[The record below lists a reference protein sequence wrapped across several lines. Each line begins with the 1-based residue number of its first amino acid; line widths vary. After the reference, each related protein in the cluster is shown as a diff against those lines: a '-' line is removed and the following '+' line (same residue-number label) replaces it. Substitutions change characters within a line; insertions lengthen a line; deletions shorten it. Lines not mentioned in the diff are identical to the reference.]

1 MNNIE
6 KLLRQREEI
15 YILNNGIT
23 KPKQIYS
30 ELLQKGYGISKR
42 QLRRD
47 LKEIGKTIP
56 DAQRN
61 SNIQKIVRS
70 NEKPIIRINQ
80 LLKETENI
88 SDLETRIKLQNDL
101 QKTLILAN
109 KQQFAV
115 YDRLSIIPTREEMLE
130 FKKDKELL
138 NKFKLVEADILNICI
153 PEMHTNPKL
162 KEVMYT
168 MLDNNRLYKKFGD
181 RDEKGNLRTPSEM
194 ETFKHTYDMNKL
206 NFLKE
211 RFVEI
216 NKKYKPI
223 MVLLENLIISVR
235 LYQINYVKSDIWNSA
250 YTLLKKVIEEDYEI
264 VKSELDLSSTIS
276 ASDRETLFK
285 FFIPE
290 ESKELIYKIIDVGLI
305 EFLLS
310 PFDSDISS
318 LEETLAKTD
327 EELIEE
333 DRLDYEQYPD
343 DKEYEPINI
352 EEYRKSRLEELN
364 SAKQT
369 KDYLEQLRTEED
381 KEEE

>member
-6 KLLRQREEI
+6 KLLRQRDEI
-15 YILNNGIT
+15 EIINNGIT
-23 KPKQIYS
+23 KPKAIYFK
-30 ELLQKGYGISKR
+30 LLDKGHGISKR

-47 LKEIGKTIP
+47 LKEIGKVIP

-61 SNIQKIVRS
+61 SNMQKIIRF
-70 NEKPIIRINQ
+70 NEKPIIKLNQ

-88 SDLETRIKLQNDL
+88 QDIETRIKLQNDL
-101 QKTLILAN
+101 QKTIILAN
-109 KQQFAV
+109 KQQLVVF
-115 YDRLSIIPTREEMLE
+115 DRLSIIPTREEIVN
-130 FKKDKELL
+130 FRKDKELL
-138 NKFKLVEADILNICI
+138 NKFKLIDADILNLCT
-153 PEMHTNPKL
+153 PEIETNPNFRD
-162 KEVMYT
+162 VMYT
-168 MLDNNRLYKKFGD
+168 MLDNNRLYKKFED

-194 ETFKHTYDMNKL
+194 ETFKHTYNMNKL

-235 LYQINYVKSDIWNSA
+235 LYQINYVKSDIWNRT

-290 ESKELIYKIIDVGLI
+290 ESKELIYKVIDMGLV

-333 DRLDYEQYPD
+333 DRLDYEQHPD
-343 DKEYEPINI
+343 DEEYESINI

-364 SAKQT
+364 SARQT
-369 KDYLEQLRTEED
+369 KEYLEQLRHKESEE
-381 KEEE
+381 

>member
-6 KLLRQREEI
+6 KLLRQRDEI
-15 YILNNGIT
+15 EIINNGIT
-23 KPKQIYS
+23 KPKAIYFK
-30 ELLQKGYGISKR
+30 LLDKGHGISKR

-47 LKEIGKTIP
+47 LKEIGKVIP

-61 SNIQKIVRS
+61 SNMQKIIRF
-70 NEKPIIRINQ
+70 NEKPIIKLNQ

-88 SDLETRIKLQNDL
+88 QDIETRIKLQNDL
-101 QKTLILAN
+101 QKTIILAN
-109 KQQFAV
+109 KQQLVVF
-115 YDRLSIIPTREEMLE
+115 DRLSIIPTREEIVN
-130 FKKDKELL
+130 FRKDKELL
-138 NKFKLVEADILNICI
+138 NKFKLIDADILNLCT
-153 PEMHTNPKL
+153 PEIETNPKFRD
-162 KEVMYT
+162 VMYT
-168 MLDNNRLYKKFGD
+168 MLDDNRLYKKFGD

-194 ETFKHTYDMNKL
+194 ETFKHTYNMNKL

-211 RFVEI
+211 QFVEI

-235 LYQINYVKSDIWNSA
+235 LYQIDYVKSDTWNKM
-250 YTLLKKVIEEDYEI
+250 YVVLKKIIEEDYKT
-264 VKSELDLSSTIS
+264 VKDELDLSSTIS
-276 ASDRETLFK
+276 ANDRETLFK

-290 ESKELIYKIIDVGLI
+290 ESKELIYKIIDMGLI

-333 DRLDYEQYPD
+333 DRLDYEQYPGD
-343 DKEYEPINI
+343 EDYEPINI

-364 SAKQT
+364 SARQT
-369 KDYLEQLRTEED
+369 KEYLEQLRD
-381 KEEE
+381 KECEE

>member
-153 PEMHTNPKL
+153 PEMHTNPKF
-162 KEVMYT
+162 KDMMYI
-168 MLDNNRLYKKFGD
+168 MLDNNKLHRKFGD
-181 RDEKGNLRTPSEM
+181 KDEKGNLRVPSEM
-194 ETFKHTYDMNKL
+194 ETFKYTYDMNKI

-211 RFVEI
+211 RFLEI
-216 NKKYKPI
+216 YNKYKLI
-223 MVLLENLIISVR
+223 NELLDWIILSVR
-235 LYQINYVKSDIWNSA
+235 LYEIDVIKREMWG
-250 YTLLKKVIEEDYEI
+250 KVR
-264 VKSELDLSSTIS
+264 STIKRLIEDDYKTVKEELEFS
-276 ASDRETLFK
+276 LTISSNHRDTFSK
-285 FFIPE
+285 FILPE
-290 ESKELIYKIIDVGLI
+290 ESKERIYKIIDMGLI

-310 PFDSDISS
+310 PFNSDIAY
-318 LEETLAKTD
+318 LETELAKTD
-327 EELIEE
+327 DELIEE
-333 DRLDYEQYPD
+333 DKSDQEKYPD
-343 DKEYEPINI
+343 NEYEPINI
-352 EEYRKSRLEELN
+352 EEYRKSTLEELN

-369 KDYLEQLRTEED
+369 KEYLEQLRTEED